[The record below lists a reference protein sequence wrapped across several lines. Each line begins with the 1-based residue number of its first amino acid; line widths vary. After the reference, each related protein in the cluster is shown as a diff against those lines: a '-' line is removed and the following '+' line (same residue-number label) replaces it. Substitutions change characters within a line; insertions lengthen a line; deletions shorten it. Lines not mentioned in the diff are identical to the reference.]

1 MQFNQWYNQKVLSLT
16 KKNNKIRSIT
26 LPGLCSL
33 LEQSENGYGSVT
45 AGILV
50 LSDGAIFSSKC
61 SMAIEEMS
69 LSSCKNSW
77 ALGGCWGYFNVFR
90 ILSNSSRTCWK
101 IFSKHV
107 FKIIR
112 LCPSDFVYIS
122 INLFFFEPLSK
133 KLIFKHIFKEK
144 ITKFYQL
151 KFLFLYEQ
159 KYAILPCQEWN
170 NKDPC
175 QCISYKSFQVE
186 ITVFQ
191 WQTKCQHVE
200 LKDDSAFLILAL
212 VADFSPASVS
222 EHEVCLSLRI
232 QSSRVAH
239 NICWKS
245 GKPGILKIDSLLGKT
260 NLAI

>member
-1 MQFNQWYNQKVLSLT
+1 MIMQFNQWYNQKVLSLT
-16 KKNNKIRSIT
+16 KKNNKLKSIT

-133 KLIFKHIFKEK
+133 KLIFKHIFKENHKVLRTEISVLVWAK
-144 ITKFYQL
+144 ICHFT
-151 KFLFLYEQ
+151 
-159 KYAILPCQEWN
+159 LPGMKQQR
-170 NKDPC
+170 PM
-175 QCISYKSFQVE
+175 SMY
-186 ITVFQ
+186 
-191 WQTKCQHVE
+191 
-200 LKDDSAFLILAL
+200 LI
-212 VADFSPASVS
+212 
-222 EHEVCLSLRI
+222 
-232 QSSRVAH
+232 
-239 NICWKS
+239 
-245 GKPGILKIDSLLGKT
+245 
-260 NLAI
+260 

>member
-1 MQFNQWYNQKVLSLT
+1 
-16 KKNNKIRSIT
+16 
-26 LPGLCSL
+26 
-33 LEQSENGYGSVT
+33 
-45 AGILV
+45 
-50 LSDGAIFSSKC
+50 
-61 SMAIEEMS
+61 MS
-69 LSSCKNSW
+69 LWFCLHFNKSFLLRNPSLKNLYSS
-77 ALGGCWGYFNVFR
+77 
-90 ILSNSSRTCWK
+90 
-101 IFSKHV
+101 IFSK
-107 FKIIR
+107 
-112 LCPSDFVYIS
+112 
-122 INLFFFEPLSK
+122 
-133 KLIFKHIFKEK
+133 K

-222 EHEVCLSLRI
+222 EHEVYLSLRI